1 MTRSRRR
8 LISQRRTLRL
18 WLRSE
23 QRLRWLEAMQPLAGE
38 PEITVQSDLETWSN
52 APAGR
57 SGTAPRYKMMLLTWI
72 AIYPTVLAFSLL
84 LQRVPYVFHPA
95 VSTLV
100 VTGLTVLLAHRRFC
114 LWLRLVTRIRSSDKF
129 PGGQLQWR
137 ERSRAGFRSARCAR

>member
-1 MTRSRRR
+1 
-8 LISQRRTLRL
+8 
-18 WLRSE
+18 
-23 QRLRWLEAMQPLAGE
+23 MQPVAGE
-38 PEITVQSDLETWSN
+38 PEITVQSDLETWFN

-100 VTGLTVLLAHRRFC
+100 VTGLTVLLASYIV
-114 LWLRLVTRIRSSDKF
+114 LPGLRATL
-129 PGGQLQWR
+129 
-137 ERSRAGFRSARCAR
+137 RALDCSAPSGPSAEGCPRTMGTFS